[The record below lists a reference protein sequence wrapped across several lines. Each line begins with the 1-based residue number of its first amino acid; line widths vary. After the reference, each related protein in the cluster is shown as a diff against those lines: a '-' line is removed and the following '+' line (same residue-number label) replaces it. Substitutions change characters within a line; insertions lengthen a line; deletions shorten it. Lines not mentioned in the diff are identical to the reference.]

1 MAGMQMKRIMKGSK
15 ITRIAVIEN
24 HKKAVYIE
32 DVSEETIKEYG
43 GDIDTYVE
51 ENYDTSN
58 CMWSVIDSVH
68 LLLTQ

>member
-1 MAGMQMKRIMKGSK
+1 MKRTMKGSR

-43 GDIDTYVE
+43 VDIDTYVE

-58 CMWSVIDSVH
+58 CVWSVVDSVH
-68 LLLTQ
+68 LLLVQ

>member
-1 MAGMQMKRIMKGSK
+1 MKRTMKGSK
-15 ITRIAVIEN
+15 ITRIAIIEN
-24 HKKAVYIE
+24 HKKAIE